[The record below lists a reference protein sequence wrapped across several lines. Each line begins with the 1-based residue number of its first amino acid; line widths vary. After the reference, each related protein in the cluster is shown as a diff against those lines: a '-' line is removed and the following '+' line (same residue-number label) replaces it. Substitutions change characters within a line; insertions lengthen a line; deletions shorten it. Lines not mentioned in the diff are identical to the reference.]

1 MTITFVCRSSKVSKK
16 DGLTPLELYVIIDG
30 KRRFVSL
37 KRRIDHKLFNPKK
50 QIVRGDTQTNEYI
63 EAVRMKCYSLQT
75 EMLKRGLLLTVDT
88 FVYAF
93 RYGIRQNSISVYGL
107 FDKFM
112 DKQLEKK
119 DVGLITQAIYV
130 KYRCT
135 IRYCKEAMQTDKML
149 SDLTTSD
156 MEDIYKYMLR
166 KMSNNSAIC
175 YMRKLK
181 TILIYAIREGY
192 ISTNPITFKFHK
204 DKVEKEPLTLEEVR
218 RIRTVKLGS
227 KRIEN
232 IRDLFIL
239 QCYTGLAF
247 RDMSCFSE
255 KDIKIDKD
263 GKEWIVKERIKTG
276 ITALIPILPVVKEIL
291 VKYNYH
297 LPTLTNQKYNSYLK
311 EIQDVCGITKTL
323 HSHLARHTCGTLL
336 LNAGVDMLTVSKVL
350 GHSSTKT
357 TEAVYA
363 KLLPETIMRR
373 VEQVSDKLI

>member
-63 EAVRMKCYSLQT
+63 EAVRMKCYSLET

-93 RYGIRQNSISVYGL
+93 KHGIRQNSISFYGL

-112 DKQLEKK
+112 EKQLEKK
-119 DVGLITQAIYV
+119 EVGLITQAIYV

-135 IRYCKEAMQTDKML
+135 IRYCKEAMQNDKML

-204 DKVEKEPLTLEEVR
+204 DKVEKDPLTLEEVR

-373 VEQVSDKLI
+373 VEEVSDKLI

>member
-1 MTITFVCRSSKVSKK
+1 MTITFVCRSAKVSRRS
-16 DGLTPLELYVIIDG
+16 GLTPLELYVIIDG
-30 KRRFVSL
+30 KRRYVSL
-37 KRRIDHKLFNPKK
+37 NRKIDHKLFNPKK
-50 QIVRGDTQTNEYI
+50 QIVRGDTQTNKYI
-63 EAVRMKCYSLQT
+63 EAVRMKCYSLET

-93 RYGIRQNSISVYGL
+93 KHGIRQNSISFYGL

-112 DKQLEKK
+112 EKQMEKK
-119 DVGLITQAIYV
+119 EVGLITQAIYV

-135 IRYCKEAMQTDKML
+135 IRYCKEAMQNDKML

-204 DKVEKEPLTLEEVR
+204 DKIEKDPLTLEEVR

-247 RDMSCFSE
+247 KDMSCFSE

-291 VKYNYH
+291 VKYNYR

-373 VEQVSDKLI
+373 VEEVSDKLI

>member
-37 KRRIDHKLFNPKK
+37 KRRINHKLFNPKK

-63 EAVRMKCYSLQT
+63 EAVRMKCYSLET

-119 DVGLITQAIYV
+119 EVGLITQAIYV

-373 VEQVSDKLI
+373 VEEVSDRLI

>member
-93 RYGIRQNSISVYGL
+93 RYGIRQNSISTYGL
-107 FDKFM
+107 FYKFM
-112 DKQLEKK
+112 EKQLEKK

-135 IRYCKEAMQTDKML
+135 IRYCKDAMQTDKML

-311 EIQDVCGITKTL
+311 EIQEVCGIKKTL
-323 HSHLARHTCGTLL
+323 HSHLARHTYGTLL

-363 KLLPETIMRR
+363 KLLPETIMKR
-373 VEQVSDKLI
+373 VEEVSDKLI

>member
-1 MTITFVCRSSKVSKK
+1 MTITFVCRSAKVSKK

-37 KRRIDHKLFNPKK
+37 NRRIDPKLFNPKK

-63 EAVRMKCYSLQT
+63 EAIRMKCYALET

-93 RYGIRQNSISVYGL
+93 KHGIRQNSISFYGL

-112 DKQLEKK
+112 DKQVEKK
-119 DVGLITQAIYV
+119 NIGLITHAIYV

-156 MEDIYKYMLR
+156 MEDIYTYMLR

-181 TILIYAIREGY
+181 TILLYAIREGY

-204 DKVEKEPLTLEEVR
+204 DKVEKEPLTIEEVR
-218 RIRTVKLGS
+218 SIRTKELGS
-227 KRIEN
+227 RRIEN

-247 RDMSCFSE
+247 RDMSSLSE

-276 ITALIPILPVVKEIL
+276 VSAFIPILPVVKEIL

-311 EIQDVCGITKTL
+311 EIQEVCGIKKTL

-363 KLLPETIMRR
+363 KLLPETIMKR
-373 VEQVSDKLI
+373 VEEVSDKLI

>member
-1 MTITFVCRSSKVSKK
+1 MTITFVCRSAKVGKK
-16 DGLTPLELYVIIDG
+16 DGLTPLELYIIIDG

-37 KRRIDHKLFNPKK
+37 NRKIDPKLFNAKK

-63 EAVRMKCYSLQT
+63 EAVRMKCYALET
-75 EMLKRGLLLTVDT
+75 EMLKRSLLLTVDT

-93 RYGIRQNSISVYGL
+93 KHGIRQNSISTYGL

-119 DVGLITQAIYV
+119 EVGLITQAIYV

-156 MEDIYKYMLR
+156 MEDIHKYMLR

-181 TILIYAIREGY
+181 TILLYAIREGY

-204 DKVEKEPLTLEEVR
+204 DKVEKEPLTIEEVR
-218 RIRTVKLGS
+218 RIRTKELGS
-227 KRIEN
+227 RRIEN

-247 RDMSCFSE
+247 RDMSSLSE

-276 ITALIPILPVVKEIL
+276 VSAFIPILPVVKEIL

-311 EIQDVCGITKTL
+311 EIQEICGIKKTL

-373 VEQVSDKLI
+373 VEEVSDKLI

>member
-37 KRRIDHKLFNPKK
+37 KRRINHKLFNPKK

-63 EAVRMKCYSLQT
+63 EAVRMKCYSLET

-119 DVGLITQAIYV
+119 EVGLITQAIYV

-276 ITALIPILPVVKEIL
+276 IIALIPILPVVKGIL

-373 VEQVSDKLI
+373 VEEVSDKLI

>member
-37 KRRIDHKLFNPKK
+37 NRKIDHRLFNPKK

-63 EAVRMKCYSLQT
+63 EAVRMKCYSLET

-93 RYGIRQNSISVYGL
+93 RHGIRQNSISVYGL

-112 DKQLEKK
+112 EKQLEKK

-149 SDLTTSD
+149 SDLTTTD

-311 EIQDVCGITKTL
+311 EIQDICGIKKTL

-373 VEQVSDKLI
+373 VEDVSDKLI

>member
-1 MTITFVCRSSKVSKK
+1 MTITFVCRSAKVSKK

-37 KRRIDHKLFNPKK
+37 NRRIDPKLFNAKK

-63 EAVRMKCYSLQT
+63 EAVRMKCYALET

-88 FVYAF
+88 FIYAF
-93 RYGIRQNSISVYGL
+93 KHGIRQNSISVYGL

-112 DKQLEKK
+112 EKQLEKK
-119 DVGLITQAIYV
+119 NIGLITHAIYV

-156 MEDIYKYMLR
+156 MEDIYTYMLR

-181 TILIYAIREGY
+181 TILIYAIHEGY

-204 DKVEKEPLTLEEVR
+204 DKVKKDPLTLEEVR
-218 RIRTVKLGS
+218 RIRTKELGS
-227 KRIEN
+227 ERVEN

-247 RDMSCFSE
+247 RDMSSLSE
-255 KDIKIDKD
+255 KDIRIDKD

-276 ITALIPILPVVKEIL
+276 VPAFIPILPVVKQIL

-311 EIQDVCGITKTL
+311 EIQEVCGIKKTL

-373 VEQVSDKLI
+373 VEEVSDKLI

>member
-63 EAVRMKCYSLQT
+63 EAVRMKCYSLET

-93 RYGIRQNSISVYGL
+93 KHGIRQNSISLYGL

-112 DKQLEKK
+112 EKQLEKK
-119 DVGLITQAIYV
+119 EVGLITQAIYV

-135 IRYCKEAMQTDKML
+135 IRYCKEAMQTDKMMSEL
-149 SDLTTSD
+149 SPSD
-156 MEDIYKYMLR
+156 VEDIYTYMLHQ
-166 KMSNNSAIC
+166 MSNNSAIC

-181 TILIYAIREGY
+181 TMLIYAIREGY
-192 ISTNPITFKFHK
+192 ISTNPINFKFHK
-204 DKVEKEPLTLEEVR
+204 DKVVKEPLTLEEVR

-373 VEQVSDKLI
+373 VEEVSDKLI

>member
-1 MTITFVCRSSKVSKK
+1 MTITFVCRGSKVSKK
-16 DGLTPLELYVIIDG
+16 DGLTTLELYVIING
-30 KRRFVSL
+30 KRRYVSL
-37 KRRIDHKLFNPKK
+37 NRRIDPKLFNPKK
-50 QIVRGDTQTNEYI
+50 QIVRGDDQTNEYI
-63 EAVRMKCYSLQT
+63 EAVRMKCYSIET
-75 EMLKRGLLLTVDT
+75 EMLKRGLLLTTDT
-88 FVYAF
+88 FIYAFKNGIKHNSITVYA
-93 RYGIRQNSISVYGL
+93 L
-107 FDKFM
+107 FDEFM
-112 DKQLEKK
+112 QKQEEKRK
-119 DVGLITQAIYV
+119 VGLITQAIYV

-156 MEDIYKYMLR
+156 MEGIYTYMLGR
-166 KMSNNSAIC
+166 MANNSAIC

-181 TILIYAIREGY
+181 TMLIYAIREGY

-204 DKVEKEPLTLEEVR
+204 DKVKKEPLTLEEVR
-218 RIRTVKLGS
+218 RIRTKELGS
-227 KRIEN
+227 KSLEK
-232 IRDLFIL
+232 IRDLFVL
-239 QCYTGLAF
+239 QCYSGLAF
-247 RDMSCFSE
+247 RDMSSLSE

-276 ITALIPILPVVKEIL
+276 VPAFIPILPVVKEIL

-311 EIQDVCGITKTL
+311 EIQEVCGIKKTL

-350 GHSSTKT
+350 GHSSIKI

-363 KLLPETIMRR
+363 KLLPETIMQR
-373 VEQVSDKLI
+373 VEEVSDKLM

>member
-50 QIVRGDTQTNEYI
+50 QIVRGDTQTNKYI
-63 EAVRMKCYSLQT
+63 EAVRMKCYSLET

-93 RYGIRQNSISVYGL
+93 KHGVRQNSISLYGL

-112 DKQLEKK
+112 EKQMEKK
-119 DVGLITQAIYV
+119 EVGLITQAIYV

-135 IRYCKEAMQTDKML
+135 IRYCKEAMQNDKML

-204 DKVEKEPLTLEEVR
+204 DKVVKEPLTLDEVR

-373 VEQVSDKLI
+373 VEEVSDKLI

>member
-1 MTITFVCRSSKVSKK
+1 MTITFVCRSSKVSKRN
-16 DGLTPLELYVIIDG
+16 GLTPLELYVIIDG
-30 KRRFVSL
+30 KRRYVSL
-37 KRRIDHKLFNPKK
+37 NRKIDPKLFNPKK

-63 EAVRMKCYSLQT
+63 EAVRMKCYALET

-93 RYGIRQNSISVYGL
+93 KHGIRQNSISVYGL

-112 DKQLEKK
+112 EKQLEKK

-204 DKVEKEPLTLEEVR
+204 DKVEKEPLTIEEVR
-218 RIRTVKLGS
+218 RIRTKELGS
-227 KRIEN
+227 RRIEN

-247 RDMSCFSE
+247 RDMSSLSE
-255 KDIKIDKD
+255 KDIRIDKD

-276 ITALIPILPVVKEIL
+276 ITAFIPILPVVKEIL

-311 EIQDVCGITKTL
+311 EIQEVCGIKKTL

-373 VEQVSDKLI
+373 VEEVSDKLI

>member
-1 MTITFVCRSSKVSKK
+1 MTITFVCRGSKVSKK
-16 DGLTPLELYVIIDG
+16 DGLTTLELYVIING
-30 KRRFVSL
+30 KRRYVSL
-37 KRRIDHKLFNPKK
+37 NRRIDPKSFNPKK
-50 QIVRGDTQTNEYI
+50 QIVRGDDQTNEYI
-63 EAVRMKCYSLQT
+63 EAVRMKCYSIET
-75 EMLKRGLLLTVDT
+75 EMLKRGLLLTTDT
-88 FVYAF
+88 FIYAFKNGIKHNSITVYA
-93 RYGIRQNSISVYGL
+93 L
-107 FDKFM
+107 FDEFM
-112 DKQLEKK
+112 QKQEEKRK
-119 DVGLITQAIYV
+119 VGLITQAIYV

-156 MEDIYKYMLR
+156 MEGIYTYMLGR
-166 KMSNNSAIC
+166 MANNSAIC

-181 TILIYAIREGY
+181 TMLIYAIREGY

-204 DKVEKEPLTLEEVR
+204 DKVKKEPLTLEEVR
-218 RIRTVKLGS
+218 RIRTKELGS
-227 KRIEN
+227 KSMEK
-232 IRDLFIL
+232 IRDLFVL
-239 QCYTGLAF
+239 QCYSGLAF
-247 RDMSCFSE
+247 RDMASLSE

-276 ITALIPILPVVKEIL
+276 VPAFIPILPVVKEIL

-311 EIQDVCGITKTL
+311 EIQEVCGIKKTL

-350 GHSSTKT
+350 GHSSIKI

-363 KLLPETIMRR
+363 KLLPETIMQR
-373 VEQVSDKLI
+373 VEEVSDKLM

>member
-1 MTITFVCRSSKVSKK
+1 MTITFVCRSAKVSKK

-37 KRRIDHKLFNPKK
+37 NRKIDHRLFNPKK

-63 EAVRMKCYSLQT
+63 EAVRMKCYALET

-93 RYGIRQNSISVYGL
+93 KHGIRQNSISTYGL

-112 DKQLEKK
+112 EKQLEKK
-119 DVGLITQAIYV
+119 EVGLITQAIYV

-135 IRYCKEAMQTDKML
+135 IRYCKEAMQNDKML

-204 DKVEKEPLTLEEVR
+204 DKVEKDPLTLDEVR

-247 RDMSCFSE
+247 RDMSCLSE
-255 KDIKIDKD
+255 KDIRIDKD

-311 EIQDVCGITKTL
+311 EIQDVCGIKKTL

-373 VEQVSDKLI
+373 VEEVSDKLI

>member
-112 DKQLEKK
+112 EKQLEKK

-204 DKVEKEPLTLEEVR
+204 DKVEKDPLTLEEVR

-247 RDMSCFSE
+247 RDMSCFSV

-373 VEQVSDKLI
+373 VEEVSDKLV

>member
-1 MTITFVCRSSKVSKK
+1 MTITFVCRSAKVSKK
-16 DGLTPLELYVIIDG
+16 DGLTPLELYIIIDG

-37 KRRIDHKLFNPKK
+37 NRKIDPKLFNAKK

-63 EAVRMKCYSLQT
+63 EAVRMKCYALET
-75 EMLKRGLLLTVDT
+75 EMLKRGLLLTADT

-93 RYGIRQNSISVYGL
+93 RHVIRQNSISFYGL

-119 DVGLITQAIYV
+119 EVGLITQAIYV

-192 ISTNPITFKFHK
+192 ITTNPITFKFHK
-204 DKVEKEPLTLEEVR
+204 DKIEKDPLTLEEVR

-247 RDMSCFSE
+247 KDMSCFSV

-373 VEQVSDKLI
+373 VEEVSDRLI

>member
-37 KRRIDHKLFNPKK
+37 KRRIDHKLFNAKK

-63 EAVRMKCYSLQT
+63 KAMRMKCYSLQT
-75 EMLKRGLLLTVDT
+75 EMLKRGLLFTVDT

-93 RYGIRQNSISVYGL
+93 RHGIRQNSISVFGL

-112 DKQLEKK
+112 EKQLEKK
-119 DVGLITQAIYV
+119 NLGLITHAIYV

-149 SDLTTSD
+149 SELTPSD
-156 MEDIYKYMLR
+156 MEDIYTHMLH

-181 TILIYAIREGY
+181 TILIYAIHEGY

-204 DKVEKEPLTLEEVR
+204 DKVKKDPLTLDEVR
-218 RIRTVKLGS
+218 RIRTKELGS
-227 KRIEN
+227 ERVEN

-247 RDMSCFSE
+247 RDMSNLSK

-276 ITALIPILPVVKEIL
+276 VPAFIPILPVVKEIL
-291 VKYNYH
+291 GKYNYH

-311 EIQDVCGITKTL
+311 EIQEVCGIKKTL

-363 KLLPETIMRR
+363 KLLPETIMKR
-373 VEQVSDKLI
+373 VEEVSDKLI

>member
-1 MTITFVCRSSKVSKK
+1 MTITFVCRSSKVSKRN
-16 DGLTPLELYVIIDG
+16 GLTPLELYVIIDG
-30 KRRFVSL
+30 KRRYVSL
-37 KRRIDHKLFNPKK
+37 NRKIDHKLFNPKK
-50 QIVRGDTQTNEYI
+50 QIVRGDTETNKYI
-63 EAVRMKCYSLQT
+63 EAVRMKCYALET

-93 RYGIRQNSISVYGL
+93 RHGIRQNSISVYGL

-112 DKQLEKK
+112 EKQLEKK

-227 KRIEN
+227 RRIEN

-291 VKYNYH
+291 IKYNYH

-311 EIQDVCGITKTL
+311 EIQDICGIKKTL

-373 VEQVSDKLI
+373 VEEVSDKLI

>member
-50 QIVRGDTQTNEYI
+50 QIVRRDAETNEYI
-63 EAVRMKCYSLQT
+63 EAVRMKCYSLET

-93 RYGIRQNSISVYGL
+93 KHGIRQNSISFYGL

-112 DKQLEKK
+112 VKQLEKK
-119 DVGLITQAIYV
+119 EVGLITQAIYV

-135 IRYCKEAMQTDKML
+135 IRYCKEAMQNDKML

-291 VKYNYH
+291 VKYNYR

-373 VEQVSDKLI
+373 VEEVSDKLI

>member
-30 KRRFVSL
+30 KRRFISL

-156 MEDIYKYMLR
+156 VEDIYKYMLR

-255 KDIKIDKD
+255 KDIKIDKN

-373 VEQVSDKLI
+373 VEEVSDKLV

>member
-1 MTITFVCRSSKVSKK
+1 MTITFVCRSAKVSKK

-37 KRRIDHKLFNPKK
+37 NRKIDHRLFNPKK

-63 EAVRMKCYSLQT
+63 EAVRMKCYALET
-75 EMLKRGLLLTVDT
+75 EMLKRGLLLTADT

-93 RYGIRQNSISVYGL
+93 RHGIRQNSISFYGL

-112 DKQLEKK
+112 EKQLEKK
-119 DVGLITQAIYV
+119 EVGLITQAIYV

-156 MEDIYKYMLR
+156 MEDIYKYMLC

-181 TILIYAIREGY
+181 TILLYAIREGY
-192 ISTNPITFKFHK
+192 ITTNPITFKFHK
-204 DKVEKEPLTLEEVR
+204 DKVEKEPLTIEEVR
-218 RIRTVKLGS
+218 SIRTKELGS
-227 KRIEN
+227 RRIEN

-247 RDMSCFSE
+247 RDMSSLSE

-263 GKEWIVKERIKTG
+263 GKEWIVKQRIKTG
-276 ITALIPILPVVKEIL
+276 VTAFIPILPVVKEIL

-297 LPTLTNQKYNSYLK
+297 LPTLTNQKYNSHLK
-311 EIQDVCGITKTL
+311 EIQEICGIKKTL

-373 VEQVSDKLI
+373 VEEVSDKLI